1 MREGEAS
8 RTAAYMALF
17 RALEFTL
24 PAGQRL
30 FEDRFASAFLPPR
43 LRLVAHLSRIRLAG
57 DHIRA
62 YIDRQWPGART
73 SAVART
79 KFIDDA
85 AEAAL
90 RSGVVQ
96 VVILGAGFDARAY
109 RIPSM
114 AHAVVFEV
122 DHPSTSARK
131 RRAVESVLGSL
142 PRHVQFVPIDF
153 TEELLSHAMSAA
165 GYDPSSRTLFIWEGV
180 TNYLTEDAVDGTLR
194 WCASAAVGSTV
205 LFTYVHRQ
213 VLDSP
218 EAFEGTKKLFA
229 TLRAADE
236 RWTFGLDPSS
246 LRTFLAERGLMLDED
261 VRASECRVRYFG
273 PSAGDMRGY
282 EFYRIAVARVP
293 DIPPATGM
301 PPDKPSNRGT

>member
-30 FEDRFASAFLPPR
+30 FEDRFASAFLPSR
-43 LRLVAHLSRIRLAG
+43 LRFVALLSRVRWLG
-57 DHIRA
+57 HHIRA

-85 AEAAL
+85 VEEAL
-90 RSGVVQ
+90 RSNVMQ

-109 RIPSM
+109 RISGM
-114 AHAVVFEV
+114 TRTIVFEV

-131 RRAVESVLGSL
+131 CEVVETVLGSL
-142 PRHVQFVPIDF
+142 PHHVRYVPIDF
-153 TEELLSHAMSAA
+153 TKEVLSHVMSAA
-165 GYDPSSRTLFIWEGV
+165 GYDSSKRTLFIWEGV
-180 TNYLTEDAVDGTLR
+180 TSYLTEDAVDGTLR
-194 WCASAAVGSTV
+194 WCASVAAGSTV
-205 LFTYVHRQ
+205 LFTYLHRR

-218 EAFEGTKKLFA
+218 EAFDGTEKLFA
-229 TLRAADE
+229 TLRAAGE
-236 RWTFGLDPSS
+236 RWTFGLDPSG
-246 LRTFLAERGLMLDED
+246 LRTFLAERGLVLDED
-261 VRASECRVRYFG
+261 VTASQYRTRYFG
-273 PSAGDMRGY
+273 PSASDMRGY

-293 DIPPATGM
+293 DL
-301 PPDKPSNRGT
+301 PSV

>member
-24 PAGQRL
+24 PSGQRL

-43 LRLVAHLSRIRLAG
+43 LHFIVYLSRIHWMG
-57 DHIRA
+57 DLIRA

-73 SAVART
+73 SAIART

-85 AEAAL
+85 VEAAL

-114 AHAVVFEV
+114 DRAVVFEV

-131 RRAVESVLGSL
+131 QQVLESVLGSL
-142 PRHVQFVPIDF
+142 PRHVRFVPIDF
-153 TEELLSHAMSAA
+153 TAEVLSDVMSAA
-165 GYDPSSRTLFIWEGV
+165 GYDPSRRTLFILEGV
-180 TNYLTEDAVDGTLR
+180 TNYLTEAAVDGTLR
-194 WCASAAVGSTV
+194 WCASAAVGSMV

-229 TLRAADE
+229 TLSAAGE
-236 RWTFGLDPSS
+236 RWTFGLDPSN
-246 LRTFLAERGLMLDED
+246 LRAFLAERRLMLDED
-261 VRASECRVRYFG
+261 VRASECRTRYFG
-273 PSAGDMRGY
+273 LSASDMRGY
-282 EFYRIAVARVP
+282 EFYRIAVARIP
-293 DIPPATGM
+293 DISPA
-301 PPDKPSNRGT
+301 

>member
-1 MREGEAS
+1 
-8 RTAAYMALF
+8 MALF

-30 FEDRFASAFLPPR
+30 FEDRLASAFLPPH
-43 LRLVAHLSRIRLAG
+43 LRLVALFSRIRWAG
-57 DHIRA
+57 DLIRA
-62 YIDRQWPGART
+62 YIDREWPGART

-85 AEAAL
+85 AEATL
-90 RSGVVQ
+90 RSGVAQ

-114 AHAVVFEV
+114 ARAVVFEV

-131 RRAVESVLGSL
+131 RQVLKTLLGSL
-142 PRHVQFVPIDF
+142 PRHVRFVPIDF
-153 TEELLSHAMSAA
+153 TAEVLSDVMTAA

-180 TNYLTEDAVDGTLR
+180 TNYLTEAAVDGTLR
-194 WCASAAVGSTV
+194 WCASAAVASTV

-229 TLRAADE
+229 TLSAAGE
-236 RWTFGLDPSS
+236 RWTFGLDPSG
-246 LRTFLAERGLMLDED
+246 LRAFLAERGLMLAGD
-261 VRASECRVRYFG
+261 VRASECRARYFG
-273 PSAGDMRGY
+273 PSASDMRGY

-293 DIPPATGM
+293 DILPP
-301 PPDKPSNRGT
+301 

>member
-24 PAGQRL
+24 PAGRRL

-43 LRLVAHLSRIRLAG
+43 LRLVASISRIHLAG

-90 RSGVVQ
+90 RSGVTQ

-114 AHAVVFEV
+114 ARAVVFEV
-122 DHPSTSARK
+122 DHPSTSTRK
-131 RRAVESVLGSL
+131 RQVVETVLGSL
-142 PRHVQFVPIDF
+142 PRHVRFVSIDF
-153 TEELLSHAMSAA
+153 TAEVLSHAMSAA
-165 GYDPSSRTLFIWEGV
+165 GYDPSKRTLFIWEGV
-180 TNYLTEDAVDGTLR
+180 TNYLTEAAVDGTLR
-194 WCASAAVGSTV
+194 WCASAAAGSTV

-213 VLDSP
+213 VIDSP
-218 EAFEGTKKLFA
+218 EVFEGTKKLFA
-229 TLRAADE
+229 TLLAAGE

-246 LRTFLAERGLMLDED
+246 LRTLLAERGLMLHED
-261 VRASECRVRYFG
+261 VRASECRARYFG
-273 PSAGDMRGY
+273 PSASDMRGY
-282 EFYRIAVARVP
+282 EFYRIALARVP

-301 PPDKPSNRGT
+301 PPDKPSNRTA